1 MTIDDSNAERPGQL
15 SQLPPALARLAVL
28 VGEWRWE
35 ASAGG
40 QAIGR
45 GRAVFAWL
53 EAGVLIGHTEA
64 EQPEF
69 PASTAIIGR
78 DDALDTYCLYQY
90 DSRGIARL
98 YQMRLRDGVWEQWRD
113 EPGFAQ
119 RFIGTFS
126 SDGRRITGR
135 WEKSA
140 DGQRWAEDFALTFTR
155 VGEPQGDR

>member
-1 MTIDDSNAERPGQL
+1 MTTDDTNIQGPQQASRPH
-15 SQLPPALARLAVL
+15 PALARLAAF

-35 ASAGG
+35 AAVGG
-40 QAIGR
+40 QPIGR
-45 GRAVFAWL
+45 GRTVFAWL
-53 EAGVLIGHTEA
+53 EPGVLIQHSHA

-69 PASTAIIGR
+69 PASTAIIGC

-119 RFIGTFS
+119 RFAGTFS
-126 SDGRRITGR
+126 DDGRRITGH
-135 WEKSA
+135 WGKSA
-140 DGQRWAEDFALTFTR
+140 DGQRWEEDFTLTYTK
-155 VGEPQGDR
+155 VGESQRDR